1 MTPHFSLQQDDGE
14 SAVRRLLEAHQRYAR
29 MSGAKTFALHLL
41 AVVSVA
47 LWIGAMWPAILPT
60 VVLDDALGIW
70 LALLLFAV
78 LASAEEWIWRRRVAQ
93 YQRERK
99 SGELAR

>member
-1 MTPHFSLQQDDGE
+1 
-14 SAVRRLLEAHQRYAR
+14 
-29 MSGAKTFALHLL
+29 
-41 AVVSVA
+41 VA
-47 LWIGAMWPAILPT
+47 LWIGAMWPAILPP

-93 YQRERK
+93 YQRQRNG
-99 SGELAR
+99 GEAAD